1 MSKKLL
7 KRFIAM
13 VLVGAM
19 ITSISV
25 HAQVHEVVAA
35 DIQHESIDKSTVA
48 FSSYDDPVLYD
59 MIQTYGLTQEEV
71 NKIDELIDKE
81 LAKPQ
86 TRAGV
91 TTVAAVVGIVVGVVG
106 LMGATYNAGRYAARQ
121 CEVRLGLTK
130 SMYRANRWGYR
141 LALSNLVFAG
151 GVAGATVAL
160 GFDDYYMG
168 V

>member
-7 KRFIAM
+7 KRFTAM
-13 VLVGAM
+13 ILVGTM

-35 DIQHESIDKSTVA
+35 DSQHERTDKSAVA

-86 TRAGV
+86 TRVGI

-106 LMGATYNAGRYAARQ
+106 LMGVTYDAGRYAARQ

-130 SMYRANRWGYR
+130 PMYRANRWGYR
-141 LALSNLVFAG
+141 AALSGLVFVG
-151 GVAGATVAL
+151 GATGGIVAL